1 MWKHIG
7 SVAGSSP
14 AYSTK
19 TAISAYGANN
29 MWIQAGVDVGISKY
43 FCILNLRA
51 RGVHLW

>member
-1 MWKHIG
+1 MRKHIG

-19 TAISAYGANN
+19 TAISAYDVNN

-43 FCILNLRA
+43 FCILTT
-51 RGVHLW
+51 RG